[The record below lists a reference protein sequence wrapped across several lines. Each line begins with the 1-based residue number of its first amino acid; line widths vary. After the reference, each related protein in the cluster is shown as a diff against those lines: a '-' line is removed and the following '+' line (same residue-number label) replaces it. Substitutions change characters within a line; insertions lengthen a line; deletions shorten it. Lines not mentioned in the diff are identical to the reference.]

1 MVVSPWGEVI
11 DRLGNEPGLLTL
23 ELDFTELEEIR
34 GQIPAWRL
42 Q

>member
-11 DRLGNEPGLLTL
+11 DHLENEPGLLTL
-23 ELDFTELEEIR
+23 ELDFTELETIR
-34 GQIPAWRL
+34 RQIPAWRL